1 MDQFYAA
8 QVMHFY
14 SGQWCTFTPA
24 LTGAGVV
31 FGGAATTGIAVA
43 QERTVGA
50 AVDDA
55 AIRFRIKDKLLDMS
69 GALFRN
75 VAVESV
81 EGRVLLTGVVATPE
95 DRLEVARIAWQINGV
110 REVFNELQVTDRGSI
125 GDYLTDARIA
135 TQLRFKLMRD
145 GDISSINYTI
155 ETINKIVYLIGI
167 AQSQEELERVTG
179 HARTISGV
187 SQVVSYVI
195 LKDDE
200 RRL

>member
-1 MDQFYAA
+1 MSEQRHYARVGLA
-8 QVMHFY
+8 IAAMFL
-14 SGQWCTFTPA
+14 
-24 LTGAGVV
+24 LTGCVGLL
-31 FGGAATTGIAVA
+31 FGSAATTGVAVA
-43 QERTVGA
+43 QERTVGD

-55 AIRFRIKDKLLDMS
+55 GIRFRIKDKLLDES
-69 GALFRN
+69 GELFRD

-81 EGRVLLTGVVATPE
+81 EGRILLTGVVGTPE
-95 DRLEVARIAWQINGV
+95 NRLEVARIAWQANGV
-110 REVFNELQVTDRGSI
+110 KEVFNELQVTDRGGVS
-125 GDYLTDARIA
+125 DYLTDARIA

-155 ETINKIVYLIGI
+155 EAINKIVYLIGI
-167 AQSQEELERVTG
+167 AQTQQELERVAG

-195 LKDDE
+195 LKDDD

>member
-1 MDQFYAA
+1 MSEKRHYARVGLVIA
-8 QVMHFY
+8 AMFLLA
-14 SGQWCTFTPA
+14 GC
-24 LTGAGVV
+24 AGVV
-31 FGGAATTGIAVA
+31 LGGAATTGVAIA

-55 AIRFRIKDKLLDMS
+55 GIRFRVKDQLLDKS
-69 GALFRN
+69 GDLFRN

-81 EGRVLLTGVVATPE
+81 EGRVLLTGIVATPE
-95 DRLEVARIAWQINGV
+95 DRLEVARITWQIDGV
-110 REVFNELQVTDRGSI
+110 REVFNELQVTNRGGI
-125 GDYLTDARIA
+125 GNYLTDARIA
-135 TQLRFKLMRD
+135 TQLRFKLMTD

-167 AQSQEELERVTG
+167 AQSQQELERVTG

-195 LKDDE
+195 LKDDK

>member
-1 MDQFYAA
+1 MSEKRHYARVGLVIA
-8 QVMHFY
+8 AMFLLA
-14 SGQWCTFTPA
+14 GC
-24 LTGAGVV
+24 AGVV
-31 FGGAATTGIAVA
+31 LGGAATTGVAIA

-55 AIRFRIKDKLLDMS
+55 GIRFRVKDQLLDKS
-69 GALFRN
+69 GDLFRN

-81 EGRVLLTGVVATPE
+81 EGRVLLTGIVATPE
-95 DRLEVARIAWQINGV
+95 DRLEVARITWQINGV
-110 REVFNELQVTDRGSI
+110 REVFNELQVTNRGGI
-125 GDYLTDARIA
+125 GNYLTDARIA
-135 TQLRFKLMRD
+135 TQLRFKLMTD

-167 AQSQEELERVTG
+167 AQSQQELERVTG

-195 LKDDE
+195 LKDDK

>member
-1 MDQFYAA
+1 MSEKRHYARVGLVIA
-8 QVMHFY
+8 AMFLLA
-14 SGQWCTFTPA
+14 GC
-24 LTGAGVV
+24 AGVV
-31 FGGAATTGIAVA
+31 LGGAATTGVAVA

-55 AIRFRIKDKLLDMS
+55 GIRFRVKDQLLDKS
-69 GALFRN
+69 GDLFRN

-81 EGRVLLTGVVATPE
+81 EGRVLLTGIVATPE
-95 DRLEVARIAWQINGV
+95 ERLEVARITWQINGV
-110 REVFNELQVTDRGSI
+110 REVFNELQVTNRGGI
-125 GDYLTDARIA
+125 GNYLTDARIA
-135 TQLRFKLMRD
+135 TQLRFKLMTD

-167 AQSQEELERVTG
+167 AQSQQELERVTG

-195 LKDDE
+195 LKDDK

>member
-1 MDQFYAA
+1 MSEQRRYARVGFVIA
-8 QVMHFY
+8 AMFLL
-14 SGQWCTFTPA
+14 SGC
-24 LTGAGVV
+24 AGVII
-31 FGGAATTGIAVA
+31 GGAATTGVAVA

-55 AIRFRIKDKLLDMS
+55 AIRFRVKDKLVDKS
-69 GALFRN
+69 GALFQN

-95 DRLEVARIAWQINGV
+95 DRLEVARIAWQIDGV
-110 REVFNELQVTDRGSI
+110 REVFNELQVTDRGGIS
-125 GDYLTDARIA
+125 DYLADARIA

-167 AQSQEELERVTG
+167 AQSQQELERVTG

-195 LKDDE
+195 LKDDD

>member
-1 MDQFYAA
+1 MSEKRHYARVGLVIA
-8 QVMHFY
+8 AMFLLA
-14 SGQWCTFTPA
+14 GC
-24 LTGAGVV
+24 AGVV
-31 FGGAATTGIAVA
+31 LGGAATTGVAVA

-55 AIRFRIKDKLLDMS
+55 GIRFRVKDQLLDKS
-69 GALFRN
+69 GDLFRN

-81 EGRVLLTGVVATPE
+81 EGRVLLTGIVATPE
-95 DRLEVARIAWQINGV
+95 DRLEVARITWQINGV
-110 REVFNELQVTDRGSI
+110 REVFNELQVTNRGGI
-125 GDYLTDARIA
+125 GNYLTDARIA
-135 TQLRFKLMRD
+135 TQLRFKLMTD

-167 AQSQEELERVTG
+167 AQSQQELERVTG

-195 LKDDE
+195 LKDDK

>member
-1 MDQFYAA
+1 MSEKRHYARVGLVIA
-8 QVMHFY
+8 AMFLLA
-14 SGQWCTFTPA
+14 GC
-24 LTGAGVV
+24 AGVV
-31 FGGAATTGIAVA
+31 LGGAATTGVAVA

-50 AVDDA
+50 AMDDA
-55 AIRFRIKDKLLDMS
+55 GIRFRVKDQLLDKS
-69 GALFRN
+69 GDLFRN

-81 EGRVLLTGVVATPE
+81 EGRVLLTGIVATPE
-95 DRLEVARIAWQINGV
+95 ERLEVARITWQINGV
-110 REVFNELQVTDRGSI
+110 REVFNELQVTNRGGI
-125 GDYLTDARIA
+125 GNYLTDARIA
-135 TQLRFKLMRD
+135 TQLRFKLMTD

-167 AQSQEELERVTG
+167 AQSQQELERVTG

-195 LKDDE
+195 LKDDK

>member
-1 MDQFYAA
+1 MSEQRRYARVGLVIA
-8 QVMHFY
+8 AMFLL
-14 SGQWCTFTPA
+14 SGC
-24 LTGAGVV
+24 AGVIL
-31 FGGAATTGIAVA
+31 GGAATTGVAVA

-55 AIRFRIKDKLLDMS
+55 AIRFRVKDKLVDKS
-69 GALFRN
+69 GALFQN

-110 REVFNELQVTDRGSI
+110 REVFNELQVTDRGGI
-125 GDYLTDARIA
+125 GNYLADARIA

-167 AQSQEELERVTG
+167 AQSQQELERVTG

-195 LKDDE
+195 LKDDD

>member
-1 MDQFYAA
+1 MSEQRHFARIVIVIAA
-8 QVMHFY
+8 MFLL
-14 SGQWCTFTPA
+14 SGC
-24 LTGAGVV
+24 AGVII
-31 FGGAATTGIAVA
+31 GGLATTGVAVA
-43 QERTVGA
+43 QERSVGK

-55 AIRFRIKDKLLDMS
+55 SIRFKIKDKLLDMS
-69 GALFRN
+69 GNLFQN

-95 DRLEVARIAWQINGV
+95 NRLEVARIAWQINGV
-110 REVFNELQVTDRGSI
+110 REVFNELQVTDRGAV
-125 GDYLTDARIA
+125 DNYLSDARIA

-145 GDISSINYTI
+145 GKIASINYTI
-155 ETINKIVYLIGI
+155 EAINKIVYLIGI
-167 AQSQEELERVTG
+167 AQSQQELERVTG

-195 LKDDE
+195 LKDDD

>member
-1 MDQFYAA
+1 MSEQRHYARA
-8 QVMHFY
+8 GLVIAAMFLL
-14 SGQWCTFTPA
+14 GGC
-24 LTGAGVV
+24 AGVV
-31 FGGAATTGIAVA
+31 FGGAATTGVAVA

-55 AIRFRIKDKLLDMS
+55 AIRFRIKDKLLDKS
-69 GALFRN
+69 GALFRS

-110 REVFNELQVTDRGSI
+110 REVFNELQVTDRGGI

>member
-1 MDQFYAA
+1 MSEQRHFARIVIVIAA
-8 QVMHFY
+8 MFLL
-14 SGQWCTFTPA
+14 SGC
-24 LTGAGVV
+24 AGLII
-31 FGGAATTGIAVA
+31 GGLATTGVAVA
-43 QERTVGA
+43 QERSVGK

-55 AIRFRIKDKLLDMS
+55 SIRFKIKDKLLDMS
-69 GALFRN
+69 GNLFQN

-95 DRLEVARIAWQINGV
+95 NRLEVARIAWQINGV
-110 REVFNELQVTDRGSI
+110 REVFNELQVTDRGAV
-125 GDYLTDARIA
+125 DNYLSDARIA

-145 GDISSINYTI
+145 GKIASINYTI
-155 ETINKIVYLIGI
+155 EAINKIVYLIGI
-167 AQSQEELERVTG
+167 AQSQQELERVTG

-195 LKDDE
+195 LKDDD